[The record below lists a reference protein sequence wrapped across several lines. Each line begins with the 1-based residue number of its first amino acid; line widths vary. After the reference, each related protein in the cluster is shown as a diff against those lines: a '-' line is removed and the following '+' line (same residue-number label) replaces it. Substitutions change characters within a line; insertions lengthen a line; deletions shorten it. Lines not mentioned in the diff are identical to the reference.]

1 MNPWDRRS
9 LNVPPAALPGAK
21 LLKSLTNRSLC
32 YETDEFI
39 IEGECDLTR
48 GTRGEAHPQPA
59 FEGGFC
65 YSGFATLPPEALT
78 IEGNLL

>member
-1 MNPWDRRS
+1 MNPWGRRS

-48 GTRGEAHPQPA
+48 GTRGEAHPQTA
-59 FEGGFC
+59 FEVAHLAAGGRLF
-65 YSGFATLPPEALT
+65 TPTLT
-78 IEGNLL
+78 IEGSFL